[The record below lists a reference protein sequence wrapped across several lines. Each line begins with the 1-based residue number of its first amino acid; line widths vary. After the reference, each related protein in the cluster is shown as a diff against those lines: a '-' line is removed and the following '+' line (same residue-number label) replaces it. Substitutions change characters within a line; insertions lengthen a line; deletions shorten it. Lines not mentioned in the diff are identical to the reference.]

1 MEAETSR
8 RGVLTGLG
16 ISALLAMVAL
26 VTFVLPAEYDVDP
39 LGVGEL
45 LGVKGMS
52 GYSVQALSTEAAGY
66 SEDSVEFPLAPFE
79 SIEYK
84 YHLKTGQALVFSWT
98 AEAEVVYDLHGHSK
112 LTYADAAEEEA
123 DSVSFA
129 LGRAASQ
136 HGTYVAPYD
145 GLHGWFWENRTQQDV
160 VVKLQTQGFYEASTT
175 FGPSGEYTRAFTPQP
190 DAITLRS
197 DR

>member
-1 MEAETSR
+1 MAEIETSR
-8 RGVLTGLG
+8 GGVLAALGL
-16 ISALLAMVAL
+16 SAVLALIAL

-52 GYSVQALSTEAAGY
+52 GYSVQALSTEGAGFR
-66 SEDSVEFPLAPFE
+66 EDSVAFPLAPFE

-84 YHLKTGQALVFSWT
+84 YHLKAGQAMVFSWT
-98 AEAEVVYDLHGHSK
+98 AEAEVVYDLHSHTK
-112 LTYADAAEEEA
+112 ATYADEEEEEE

-129 LGRAASQ
+129 LGRDVAQ

-160 VVKLQTQGFYEASTT
+160 VVKLQTQGFYEESTT
-175 FGPSGEYTRAFTPQP
+175 FGPSGAHTRSITP
-190 DAITLRS
+190 
-197 DR
+197 